1 MMFMPKAPDRIDRL
15 RIASPCP
22 ASWEK
27 MTGDDRVRFCDQCNL
42 HVYNISEMTRKQ
54 AEALIAKTEGRI
66 CAKLH
71 RRADGTVLTKDC
83 PVGLRAIRR
92 RVSRVA
98 GATVTAIF
106 SFCMSVLGQQPSQ
119 EDKSRPD
126 GTKISVEQTSSGQS
140 QDSRS
145 KLTGV
150 VKDLNGAVVV
160 GAKVILIQQSTG
172 KKTETVSNDEGIYTF
187 PMLERGAYT
196 ITVEAV
202 GFQPTTV
209 TDIDVPPGLNVRAEV
224 MVGLA
229 TVMEVTVGILLE
241 DPLFIDTTSSANKT
255 VFTHKQ
261 ITRLPF

>member
-1 MMFMPKAPDRIDRL
+1 
-15 RIASPCP
+15 
-22 ASWEK
+22 

-83 PVGLRAIRR
+83 PVGLKAIRR

-106 SFCMSVLGQQPSQ
+106 SFCMSVMGQQPSQ
-119 EDKSRPD
+119 EDKSNPV
-126 GTKISVEQTSSGQS
+126 GTKITVEQTSSGQS

-145 KLTGV
+145 TIKGV
-150 VKDLNGAVVV
+150 LKDPNGAVVG
-160 GAKVILIQQSTG
+160 GAIVILIQQSTG
-172 KKTETVSNDEGIYTF
+172 KKMETTSNDEGIYTF

-196 ITVEAV
+196 IEVQAV
-202 GFQPTTV
+202 GFQPALV
-209 TDIDVPPGLNVRAEV
+209 TNIDVPPALNVNADVTLGLGSVEAIF
-224 MVGLA
+224 VGLI
-229 TVMEVTVGILLE
+229 GISEPESLLY
-241 DPLFIDTTSSANKT
+241 DHTLGNKT
-255 VFTHKQ
+255 VFTPKQ